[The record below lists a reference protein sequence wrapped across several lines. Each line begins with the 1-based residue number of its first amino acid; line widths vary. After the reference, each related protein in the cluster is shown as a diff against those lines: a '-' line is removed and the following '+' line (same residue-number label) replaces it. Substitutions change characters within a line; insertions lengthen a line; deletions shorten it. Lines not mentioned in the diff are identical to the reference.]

1 MRRAR
6 RAVLAIVAGVLPL
19 AGGAPAFAQG
29 SCAAS
34 PAAAAEA
41 RAWAAPLDRAVTFR
55 ARDVSLRE
63 ALDRLSAATKVPFSY
78 SSDLIP
84 VDRRVCVSA
93 RGEALGATLSRLL
106 AGTGV
111 APTAVAGQVV
121 LAPARTAPAA
131 PPGMVDRV
139 NALEAIVVT
148 GSPAGAPR
156 RSVTVGLDVV
166 DGRQLERRQAAT
178 LSDVLNASVPGVWA
192 WRQAPSALV
201 AQYGSVRGASS
212 FGATYPKVYVDGIEA
227 ANPLLV
233 TEIDPDEVERVE
245 VIRGPQGAALYGSD
259 AISGVINIVTRH
271 EGVEEGGRGR
281 SIRSMG
287 GVAGSAFAANPAT
300 TLEQRLAVR
309 TGDNLA
315 SAGLSLTL
323 ARTGAIIPGA
333 GTRRIAGVADARTVT
348 GNAILSGSLRVSD
361 RRSGWGENPLLANI
375 PQPVDSLAGEPQSVR
390 LYTLATSASIATQ
403 GPWTHTFLFGVDGYR
418 LSFVPN
424 AVVPFQTSGDSG
436 LLAARGGADRGTFRA
451 SSTLRLDD
459 GSSDAQGNLTFAFEQ
474 SVLRQETAVTPSE
487 TAPPMPAAT
496 GGAKSELRRA
506 AVYVDGQRGTVDE
519 WHHGTGMVAQAT
531 GSWRN
536 TLYGTA
542 GVRLEYSDRFAG
554 GTERSVLP
562 MLGAAWVQRLAE
574 GTDLKLRGAFG
585 RGIRAPRT
593 PVRDHMRWQDRWSAT
608 QLQPEEQTGFELGA
622 ELYVGRYGSVQVTR
636 FDQRASGLIQD
647 VAVRIDSVMQGG
659 QVIRRMGYVLQNV
672 GAIDNT
678 GWEMQGAVATGPL
691 SFSGTLALV
700 DSRVRRVAAGY
711 DGELQAGDR
720 ILGVPA
726 RTASLTA
733 EWENDGW
740 SGAVTASRA
749 WDWINYDRIALATAF
764 AADTT
769 GTRYL
774 FGPRFRNFWKAYDG
788 DTDLR
793 ATLSRQVRPGIWL
806 VVRGDNLLGG
816 QTGEPDNLTIRAGR
830 SLMLGAKAEF

>member
-1 MRRAR
+1 VRRGR
-6 RAVLAIVAGVLPL
+6 RAVLATVAGVLSL

-29 SCAAS
+29 SCAAPA
-34 PAAAAEA
+34 PAAIETH
-41 RAWAAPLDRAVTFR
+41 AWASPLDRAVTFR

-63 ALDRLSAATKVPFSY
+63 ALDRLSAASRIPLSY

-84 VDRRVCVSA
+84 VDRRVCVAA

-111 APTAVAGQVV
+111 GPTVVAGQVV

-131 PPGMVDRV
+131 PAGMVDRV
-139 NALEAIVVT
+139 NPLEGIVVT

-166 DGRQLERRQAAT
+166 DGRQLERRQAET
-178 LSDVLNASVPGVWA
+178 LSDILNAAVPGVWA
-192 WRQAPSALV
+192 WRQAPSALI

-271 EGVEEGGRGR
+271 EGVEEGGRGTR
-281 SIRSMG
+281 IRTMG

-323 ARTGAIIPGA
+323 RRTGAIVPGA

-361 RRSGWGENPLLANI
+361 RRSGWGENPLLKNI
-375 PQPVDSLAGEPQSVR
+375 PLPADSLFTGEPQSVR
-390 LYTLATSASIATQ
+390 LYTLATSAAIATQ
-403 GPWTHTFLFGVDGYR
+403 GPWTHTLLFGVDGYR
-418 LSFVPN
+418 LDYVPD
-424 AVVPFQTSGDSG
+424 AVMPFQISGDSA
-436 LLAARGGADRGTFRA
+436 LLAARGDGDRGTFRS

-459 GSSDAQGNLTFAFEQ
+459 GWSDAQGSVTFAFEQ
-474 SVLRQETAVTPSE
+474 SVLRQRTDVTPPE
-487 TAPPMPAAT
+487 PAPPMAGSAN
-496 GGAKSELRRA
+496 AELRHQ
-506 AVYVDGQRGTVDE
+506 VYVDGRRSTVDE
-519 WHHGTGMVAQAT
+519 WHHGTGVVAQAT

-536 TLYGTA
+536 QLFATA

-562 MLGAAWVQRLAE
+562 MLGAAWVQRVGE
-574 GTDLKLRGAFG
+574 ETDLKLRGAFG
-585 RGIRAPRT
+585 RGIRPPRT
-593 PVRDHMRWQDRWSAT
+593 PARDHLRWQDRWAAT
-608 QLQPEEQTGFELGA
+608 LLQPEEQTGVELGA

-647 VAVRIDSVMQGG
+647 VAVRIDSVMQGDH
-659 QVIRRMGYVLQNV
+659 VIRRVGYALQNV

-678 GWEMQGAVATGPL
+678 GWEMQGALATGPL
-691 SFSGTLALV
+691 AFSATLALV

-711 DGELQAGDR
+711 GGDLQVGDR

-733 EWENDGW
+733 EWERDGW
-740 SGAVTASRA
+740 SGALTASRA

-764 AADTT
+764 ARDST
-769 GTRYL
+769 GTGRLY
-774 FGPRFRNFWKAYDG
+774 GPRLRDFWRAYDG

-793 ATLSRQVRPGIWL
+793 ATLSREVRPGIWL
-806 VVRGDNLLGG
+806 VARGENLLGG